1 MKNTIVPLKKRRMTL
16 KSLETILKDN
26 IKAIS
31 KDFIIL
37 SSRLNELELNQ
48 DTLATNF
55 NNLYKGRSI
64 KEMPKYGILRRFL
77 FASYR
82 DIVRFLRW
90 LI

>member
-16 KSLETILKDN
+16 S
-26 IKAIS
+26 
-31 KDFIIL
+31 FIIL

-64 KEMPKYGILRRFL
+64 KEVPKYGILRRFL